1 MIVGANL
8 QYQVPLKIIGNIF
21 DKVERDSGPNIRF
34 IRETSESKYT
44 LTVNLYHKLDGL
56 LTQADFESIEYYRE
70 KIERADRNDDEEMVK
85 EMKQVLS
92 EDYTAEQIADYDEF
106 GGDYDEYITTAA
118 EKVLAEFED
127 FVDDWEDEQ
136 VFIETWL

>member
-1 MIVGANL
+1 MGANL
-8 QYQVPLKIIGNIF
+8 QYQVPLKSIGHIF
-21 DKVERDSGPNIRF
+21 DQVERDSGPNIRF

-44 LTVNLYHKLDGL
+44 LTINLYHKLDGL
-56 LTQADFESIEYYRE
+56 MTQADFESIEYYRN
-70 KIERADRNDDEEMVK
+70 KIERADRNDDAEMVN

-106 GGDYDEYITTAA
+106 GGDYDEYILTAA
-118 EKVLAEFED
+118 KKVLEEFED

>member
-1 MIVGANL
+1 MGANL

-70 KIERADRNDDEEMVK
+70 KIERAERNDDEEMVK

>member
-1 MIVGANL
+1 MGANL

-21 DKVERDSGPNIRF
+21 DKVERDSGPNVRF

-44 LTVNLYHKLDGL
+44 LTINLYNELDGL
-56 LTQADFESIEYYRE
+56 LSQADFEMIEYMRT
-70 KIERADRNDDEEMVK
+70 KLERAELHDDTEMVK
-85 EMKQVLS
+85 ELKQSLA
-92 EDYTAEQIADYDEF
+92 EDYTEDKIADYDEF
-106 GGDYDEYITTAA
+106 GGDYDKYIITAA
-118 EKVLAEFED
+118 KKVLEEFED